1 MTKIT
6 IKEKIIIWFWEKLK
20 KKFPLTNWRWFIF
33 FCWDCV
39 FLSLS
44 SLIISSRVSSAKSLL
59 FGGQVHHY
67 RHPHHQPSAIESSN
81 QYTQILA
88 IYKTWKWKKCYIS
101 SFFLLCV
108 SCISAVWKIESTG
121 DYCIWFAIEIW
132 FFHSLSH

>member
-1 MTKIT
+1 M
-6 IKEKIIIWFWEKLK
+6 K
-20 KKFPLTNWRWFIF
+20 KKCPLTNWRWFTF

-88 IYKTWKWKKCYIS
+88 IYKTWKWIKCYIFS
-101 SFFLLCV
+101 LFFCLVWVVSLQCEKLSQQVIIAFDLPQRYDSFTLCLTNV
-108 SCISAVWKIESTG
+108 SIFIKYNSKEKIG
-121 DYCIWFAIEIW
+121 
-132 FFHSLSH
+132 